1 MNVAEWILVVIL
13 SITLFVFLVIGIV
26 LMVKLLGL
34 TDEARKVVIKSQ
46 DIADNANGVVLNVRG
61 MTSIGGV
68 VQTFVDKYVEPKLKA
83 AKPAEKEKKWIIQQ
97 LTTNSGTGSYRSDI
111 WP

>member
-13 SITLFVFLVIGIV
+13 SLTLLVFLIIGIV

-34 TDEARKVVIKSQ
+34 TDEARKIVIIGQ
-46 DIADNANGVVLNVRG
+46 DIADKANGVVSNVRG

-68 VQTFVDKYVEPKLKA
+68 VQTFVDKYVEPKLKDDK
-83 AKPAEKEKKWIIQQ
+83 AKKEKE
-97 LTTNSGTGSYRSDI
+97 
-111 WP
+111 

>member
-13 SITLFVFLVIGIV
+13 SITLFVFLVIGII
-26 LMVKLLGL
+26 LMVRLLGL

-46 DIADNANGVVLNVRG
+46 DIADNANGVVSNVRG

-83 AKPAEKEKKWIIQQ
+83 AGSAEKKGEKK
-97 LTTNSGTGSYRSDI
+97 
-111 WP
+111 